1 MKYWT
6 LFFSL
11 ILAVA
16 AASVEYLYKDDPD
29 AKSVIDHTAKTSFE
43 ASTKAR
49 LVEFYSPV
57 SSHFQRRE
65 CSSNYYYYEDESEPL
80 CNRNSRMN
88 PYTNHKSSFPS
99 FWSAPTVLRVRYI

>member
-6 LFFSL
+6 LLFSV

-29 AKSVIDHTAKTSFE
+29 AKSVIDHTVQTSFE
-43 ASTKAR
+43 ASKKAR

-57 SSHFQRRE
+57 SKHIKEGNAVQPITTTKLRA
-65 CSSNYYYYEDESEPL
+65 
-80 CNRNSRMN
+80 
-88 PYTNHKSSFPS
+88 NHC
-99 FWSAPTVLRVRYI
+99 